1 MHALGASPRMVLA
14 LFLGDG
20 FVLGTVGWLMALPLG
35 GFMTRAMLT
44 GVSDTIST
52 LFVRVQVD
60 RLHLSGTEILLNY
73 VINPQSFGWSFV
85 YRVDWS
91 ALMVSVPLVAAV
103 ALMAAIPALRTVF
116 RTPPATLLREL

>member
-1 MHALGASPRMVLA
+1 MVLA